1 MTDDITSF
9 LLSPSTFI
17 CFLFVWGTVFPT
29 VFVIDGGLRPQSIGH
44 IKNLAVPVGLVGSLI
59 GTTALLD
66 GHVSDNFAGSID
78 DVYEAIAAMMLTM
91 IFGGILAATAYFL
104 EQKNPPDK
112 DSSVKT
118 LSRFRTILALIFG
131 FAPTLL
137 LMQQQQRSLDAWLS
151 PTPLALTA
159 SLLGLA
165 WFVSKKSNRY
175 ELLSNACLCSSI
187 IGLLVGVTLV
197 FVGDLPQGLAVA
209 GNSLNYGLLA
219 YIAIYIIAATQGA
232 SDQLNA
238 WLLSWHWMEIAG
250 FFVFMFLA
258 PQTIIDIVDQAEM
271 IQTIDAL
278 QHEVQS
284 LKNQMGQ

>member
-1 MTDDITSF
+1 MGLNHASSDRCCCCISTKIGANPKTKAKIARNWDDVFT
-9 LLSPSTFI
+9 LLSLS
-17 CFLFVWGTVFPT
+17 
-29 VFVIDGGLRPQSIGH
+29 GGFFCS
-44 IKNLAVPVGLVGSLI
+44 KKYA
-59 GTTALLD
+59 
-66 GHVSDNFAGSID
+66 
-78 DVYEAIAAMMLTM
+78 
-91 IFGGILAATAYFL
+91 LAAASAYFL

-118 LSRFRTILALIFG
+118 SSQFRAILALVFG
-131 FAPTLL
+131 FAPIFV

-151 PTPLALTA
+151 PTPLLLTA
-159 SLLGLA
+159 SLLVFAWLA
-165 WFVSKKSNRY
+165 SEKSNRY
-175 ELLSNACLCSSI
+175 QLLSNACLCSSI
-187 IGLLVGVTLV
+187 IGLLMGVTLV
-197 FVGDLPQGLAVA
+197 FVGDLPQGLSVA

-232 SDQLNA
+232 SNQLNA

-271 IQTIDAL
+271 MQTIDAL

>member
-1 MTDDITSF
+1 VTDDITRF

-17 CFLFVWGTVFPT
+17 SFLFVWGTVFLA
-29 VFVIDGGLRPQSIGH
+29 VFVIDGGWRSRSVGH

-59 GTTALLD
+59 GTAALLD
-66 GHVSDNFAGSID
+66 GHITDNFARSIS
-78 DVYEAIAAMMLTM
+78 DVYSAAAAMMLTM
-91 IFGGILAATAYFL
+91 IFGGILAASAYFL

-112 DSSVKT
+112 DSGVKT
-118 LSRFRTILALIFG
+118 LSRFRAILALVFG
-131 FAPTLL
+131 FAPILV

-151 PTPLALTA
+151 PTPLLLTA
-159 SLLGLA
+159 SLLGFA
-165 WFVSKKSNRY
+165 WLVSEKSNRY
-175 ELLSNACLCSSI
+175 QLLSNACLCSSI
-187 IGLLVGVTLV
+187 IGLLMGVTLV
-197 FVGDLPQGLAVA
+197 FVGDLPQGLSVA

-219 YIAIYIIAATQGA
+219 YISIYIIAATQDA
-232 SDQLNA
+232 SNQLNA

-271 IQTIDAL
+271 MQTINAL

>member
-1 MTDDITSF
+1 VTDDITRF

-17 CFLFVWGTVFPT
+17 SFLFVWGTVFLT
-29 VFVIDGGLRPQSIGH
+29 VFVIDGGLRSKSVGH

-66 GHVSDNFAGSID
+66 GHMTDNFARSVS
-78 DVYEAIAAMMLTM
+78 DVYSAAATMMLTM
-91 IFGGILAATAYFL
+91 IFGGILAASAYFL
-104 EQKNPPDK
+104 EKKNPADE

-118 LSRFRTILALIFG
+118 SSQFRAILAFVFG
-131 FAPTLL
+131 FAPILV

-151 PTPLALTA
+151 PTPLLLTA
-159 SLLGLA
+159 SLLVFAWLA
-165 WFVSKKSNRY
+165 SEKSNRY
-175 ELLSNACLCSSI
+175 QLLSNACLCSSI
-187 IGLLVGVTLV
+187 IGLLMGVTLV
-197 FVGDLPQGLAVA
+197 FVGDLPQGLSVA

-232 SDQLNA
+232 SNQLNA

-271 IQTIDAL
+271 MQTINAL

>member
-1 MTDDITSF
+1 VTDDITSF
-9 LLSPSTFI
+9 LLSSTTFLS
-17 CFLFVWGTVFPT
+17 FLFVWGTVFLA
-29 VFVIDGGLRPQSIGH
+29 VFVTDGGLRSKSVGH

-66 GHVSDNFAGSID
+66 GHMTDNFARSVS
-78 DVYEAIAAMMLTM
+78 DVYSAAAAMMLTM
-91 IFGGILAATAYFL
+91 IFGGILAASAYFL

-118 LSRFRTILALIFG
+118 SSQFRAILALVFG
-131 FAPTLL
+131 FAPIFV

-151 PTPLALTA
+151 PTPLLLTA
-159 SLLGLA
+159 SLLVFAWLA
-165 WFVSKKSNRY
+165 SEKSNRY
-175 ELLSNACLCSSI
+175 QLLSNACLCSSI
-187 IGLLVGVTLV
+187 IGLLMGVTLV
-197 FVGDLPQGLAVA
+197 FVGDLPQGLSVA

-232 SDQLNA
+232 SNQLNA

-271 IQTIDAL
+271 MQTINAL

>member
-1 MTDDITSF
+1 VTDDITSF
-9 LLSPSTFI
+9 LLSSTTFLS
-17 CFLFVWGTVFPT
+17 FLFVWGTVFLA
-29 VFVIDGGLRPQSIGH
+29 VFVIDGGLRSKSVGH

-66 GHVSDNFAGSID
+66 GHMTDNFARSVS
-78 DVYEAIAAMMLTM
+78 DVYSAAAAMMLTM
-91 IFGGILAATAYFL
+91 IFGGILAASAYFL

-118 LSRFRTILALIFG
+118 SSQFRAILALVFG
-131 FAPTLL
+131 FAPILV

-151 PTPLALTA
+151 PTPLLLTA
-159 SLLGLA
+159 SLLGFA
-165 WFVSKKSNRY
+165 WLVSEKSNRY
-175 ELLSNACLCSSI
+175 QLLSNACLCSSI
-187 IGLLVGVTLV
+187 IGLLMGVTLV
-197 FVGDLPQGLAVA
+197 FVGDLPQGLSVA

-219 YIAIYIIAATQGA
+219 YISIYIIAATQDA
-232 SDQLNA
+232 SNQLNA
-238 WLLSWHWMEIAG
+238 WLFSWHWMEIAG

-271 IQTIDAL
+271 MQTINAL

>member
-1 MTDDITSF
+1 MTDNISSF
-9 LLSPSTFI
+9 LLAPTTFLS
-17 CFLFVWGTVFPT
+17 FLFVWGTVLLA
-29 VFVIDGGLRPQSIGH
+29 VFVIDGGLRSQSFGH

-66 GHVSDNFAGSID
+66 DHVSANFARSIN
-78 DVYEAIAAMMLTM
+78 DVYGAVAAMMLTM
-91 IFGGILAATAYFL
+91 IFGGILAASAYFL

-112 DSSVKT
+112 DIHVKT
-118 LSRFRTILALIFG
+118 LARFRTILVLIFG
-131 FAPTLL
+131 FAPILL
-137 LMQQQQRSLDAWLS
+137 LAQQQQRSLDAWLS
-151 PTPLALTA
+151 PTPLVLIA
-159 SLLGLA
+159 SLLGFA

-187 IGLLVGVTLV
+187 IGLLMGVTLV
-197 FVGDLPQGLAVA
+197 FVGDLPQGLSVA

-232 SDQLNA
+232 SNQLNA

-271 IQTIDAL
+271 MQTINAL

>member
-1 MTDDITSF
+1 MDDITRF

-17 CFLFVWGTVFPT
+17 SFLFVWGTVLLA
-29 VFVIDGGLRPQSIGH
+29 VFVIDGGLRSKSVGH

-66 GHVSDNFAGSID
+66 GHMTDNFARSVS
-78 DVYEAIAAMMLTM
+78 DVYSAAAAMMLTM
-91 IFGGILAATAYFL
+91 IFGGILAASAYFL

-118 LSRFRTILALIFG
+118 SSQFRAILALVFG
-131 FAPTLL
+131 FAPIFV

-151 PTPLALTA
+151 PTPLLLTA
-159 SLLGLA
+159 SLLVFAWLA
-165 WFVSKKSNRY
+165 SEKSNRY
-175 ELLSNACLCSSI
+175 QLLSNACLCSSI
-187 IGLLVGVTLV
+187 IGLLMGVTLV
-197 FVGDLPQGLAVA
+197 FVGDLPQGLSVA

-232 SDQLNA
+232 SNQLNA

-271 IQTIDAL
+271 MQTINAL

>member
-9 LLSPSTFI
+9 LLSSTTFVS
-17 CFLFVWGTVFPT
+17 FLFVWGTVFLA
-29 VFVIDGGLRPQSIGH
+29 VFVIDGGLRSKSVGH

-66 GHVSDNFAGSID
+66 GHMTDNFARSVS
-78 DVYEAIAAMMLTM
+78 DVYSAAATMMLTM
-91 IFGGILAATAYFL
+91 IFGGILAASAYFL
-104 EQKNPPDK
+104 EQKNPPDE

-118 LSRFRTILALIFG
+118 LSRFRAILALVFG
-131 FAPTLL
+131 FAPILL

-151 PTPLALTA
+151 PTPLLLTA
-159 SLLGLA
+159 SLLGFA
-165 WFVSKKSNRY
+165 WLVSEKSNRY
-175 ELLSNACLCSSI
+175 QLLSNACLCSSI
-187 IGLLVGVTLV
+187 IGLLMGVTLV
-197 FVGDLPQGLAVA
+197 FVGDLPQGLSVA
-209 GNSLNYGLLA
+209 GNSLNYGLLT

-232 SDQLNA
+232 SNQLNA

-271 IQTIDAL
+271 MQTINAL

>member
-1 MTDDITSF
+1 VTDDITSF
-9 LLSPSTFI
+9 LLSSTTFLS
-17 CFLFVWGTVFPT
+17 FLFVWGTVFLA
-29 VFVIDGGLRPQSIGH
+29 VFVIDGGLRSKSVGH

-66 GHVSDNFAGSID
+66 GHMTDNFARSVS
-78 DVYEAIAAMMLTM
+78 DVYSAAAAMMLTM
-91 IFGGILAATAYFL
+91 IFGGILAASAYFL

-118 LSRFRTILALIFG
+118 SSQFRAILALVFG
-131 FAPTLL
+131 FAPIFV

-151 PTPLALTA
+151 PTPLLLTA
-159 SLLGLA
+159 SLLVFAWLA
-165 WFVSKKSNRY
+165 SEKSNRY
-175 ELLSNACLCSSI
+175 QLLSNACLCSSI
-187 IGLLVGVTLV
+187 IGLLMGVTLV
-197 FVGDLPQGLAVA
+197 FVGDLPQGLSVA

-232 SDQLNA
+232 SNQLNA

-271 IQTIDAL
+271 MQTIDAL

>member
-1 MTDDITSF
+1 VTDDIASF
-9 LLSPSTFI
+9 LLRPTTFLS
-17 CFLFVWGTVFPT
+17 FLFVWGTVFSA
-29 VFVIDGGLRPQSIGH
+29 VFVIDGGWRSRSVGH

-66 GHVSDNFAGSID
+66 GHITDNFARSIS
-78 DVYEAIAAMMLTM
+78 DVYGAAAAMMLTM
-91 IFGGILAATAYFL
+91 IFGGILAASAYFL

-112 DSSVKT
+112 DSGVKT
-118 LSRFRTILALIFG
+118 LSRFRAILALVFG
-131 FAPTLL
+131 FAPILV

-151 PTPLALTA
+151 PTPLLLTA
-159 SLLGLA
+159 SLLGFA
-165 WFVSKKSNRY
+165 WLVSEKSNRY
-175 ELLSNACLCSSI
+175 RLLSNACLCSSI
-187 IGLLVGVTLV
+187 IGLLMGVTLV
-197 FVGDLPQGLAVA
+197 FVGDLPRGLAVA
-209 GNSLNYGLLA
+209 GNSLNYGLLT

-232 SDQLNA
+232 SNQLNA

-271 IQTIDAL
+271 MQTINAL